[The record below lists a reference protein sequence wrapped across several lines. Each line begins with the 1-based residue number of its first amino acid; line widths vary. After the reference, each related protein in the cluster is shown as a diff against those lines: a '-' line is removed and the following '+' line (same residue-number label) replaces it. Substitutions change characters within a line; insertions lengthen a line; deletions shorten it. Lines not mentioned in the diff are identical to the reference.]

1 VSAVAGVELHAKPGD
16 QVQEGAPLLTLHT
29 DDPSRIE
36 RALES
41 LTDAVAVSTSYQPG
55 PLVIDRITA

>member
-1 VSAVAGVELHAKPGD
+1 
-16 QVQEGAPLLTLHT
+16 LLTLHS

-41 LTDAVAVSTSYQPG
+41 LADAVAVSDSYEPG
-55 PLVIDRITA
+55 PLVIDRIG